1 MSRNDG
7 KKDSSA
13 STFRKIDVDQY
24 SDNNFRE
31 EDADGGI
38 GGPTGP
44 DENEILTLLSQGK
57 NAEALISV
65 LRSAPLGCKNQQVK
79 DNARNLTLKVLLSIK
94 STQIDDCLTQ
104 LDRDMLDVLMKYI
117 YRGFEI
123 PTEGSSSHLLTWHEK
138 VYNISG
144 VGSIVRAF
152 ADSKRA

>member
-1 MSRNDG
+1 MSKTDG

-13 STFRKIDVDQY
+13 SAFRKIDVDQY

-65 LRSAPLGCKNQQVK
+65 LRSAPLGCKNQQIK

-94 STQIDDCLTQ
+94 STQMDDCLAQ
-104 LDRDMLDVLMKYI
+104 MDRDLLDVLMKYI
-117 YRGFEI
+117 YRGFEV

-144 VGSIVRAF
+144 FGSIVRAF